1 LAAPAV
7 PLAATPEDVYTIAL
21 AGPISAD
28 QRRQFEALDIHVL
41 SHEPPNKFLMYLTP
55 EQLDQVARLPFV
67 IGTSQYTFEQTVTP
81 DLLDTFRA
89 TRAVARSRGPE
100 LLGANAQL
108 QEDIPDQYDVICHRP
123 EDVAVVK
130 GILERTR
137 GATVVDTSDILV
149 RCKIALDPEALAVV
163 LAGVAALPQVAKIA
177 PYRPPALYSDH
188 ARRLIGVDAINQGG
202 PERWTGQGELV
213 AIFDSGVDD
222 THPDL
227 ADRIHSAEALPGA
240 SSTDVVGHGTHVAGI
255 IAGTG
260 AASGGQ
266 IKGMAPGARLAV
278 FGIVGEEGD
287 LQIPADLAKLLQL
300 AVDKGAKIIN
310 LSWGMP
316 LPGPYDGYSMS
327 VDKFLRAH
335 PDVLVVVAGGNKG
348 RALKGTHEF
357 NTVGTP
363 ATAKNVLTVG
373 ACASDREDFT
383 ETWGVKRPALFPQPP
398 AANEQVVGNPDLP
411 AALSSRGP
419 TDYSSV
425 KPDLMAPGTYI
436 LSTRA
441 KNTKADLIWAEY
453 PPSPD
458 RYFYTSGTSMAA
470 PIVSG
475 AAAIVRQYLREELDT
490 PNPSAALVKALLVA
504 AAKPVPS
511 LRDRESDEYVGYP
524 DFDQGF
530 GRLDLSMILP
540 GPSTPA
546 TRRIVFADVANDS
559 PEALESRTYSGSA
572 RKGRRTYTVT
582 VPEGA
587 MNPLRIVLT
596 WTDYAALHVQNNL
609 ELVLTGPGIPILIG
623 NASNKFGKNP
633 CFDTSDDPDLAG
645 LCPDKPNSVEL
656 LIIDKPEPGEY
667 RVRVIAENT
676 PFPPQGYALCVCG
689 ELASGLETDG

>member
-1 LAAPAV
+1 
-7 PLAATPEDVYTIAL
+7 
-21 AGPISAD
+21 
-28 QRRQFEALDIHVL
+28 
-41 SHEPPNKFLMYLTP
+41 
-55 EQLDQVARLPFV
+55 
-67 IGTSQYTFEQTVTP
+67 
-81 DLLDTFRA
+81 
-89 TRAVARSRGPE
+89 
-100 LLGANAQL
+100 
-108 QEDIPDQYDVICHRP
+108 
-123 EDVAVVK
+123 
-130 GILERTR
+130 
-137 GATVVDTSDILV
+137 
-149 RCKIALDPEALAVV
+149 
-163 LAGVAALPQVAKIA
+163 
-177 PYRPPALYSDH
+177 
-188 ARRLIGVDAINQGG
+188 
-202 PERWTGQGELV
+202 
-213 AIFDSGVDD
+213 
-222 THPDL
+222 
-227 ADRIHSAEALPGA
+227 
-240 SSTDVVGHGTHVAGI
+240 
-255 IAGTG
+255 
-260 AASGGQ
+260 
-266 IKGMAPGARLAV
+266 
-278 FGIVGEEGD
+278 
-287 LQIPADLAKLLQL
+287 
-300 AVDKGAKIIN
+300 
-310 LSWGMP
+310 
-316 LPGPYDGYSMS
+316 
-327 VDKFLRAH
+327 
-335 PDVLVVVAGGNKG
+335 
-348 RALKGTHEF
+348 
-357 NTVGTP
+357 
-363 ATAKNVLTVG
+363 
-373 ACASDREDFT
+373 
-383 ETWGVKRPALFPQPP
+383 
-398 AANEQVVGNPDLP
+398 
-411 AALSSRGP
+411 
-419 TDYSSV
+419 
-425 KPDLMAPGTYI
+425 
-436 LSTRA
+436 
-441 KNTKADLIWAEY
+441 
-453 PPSPD
+453 
-458 RYFYTSGTSMAA
+458 
-470 PIVSG
+470 VSG